1 MPNATHA
8 HNQFMDDAAR
18 SGSVGA
24 TVLVVYA
31 AVLLVMSVRHAR
43 ATGGL
48 SIALFLSLA
57 LRAVGE
63 VPLTLLGYG
72 SELFVHGLLLVLLA
86 AAALERPARDGHTLP
101 LRYGVVP

>member
-1 MPNATHA
+1 
-8 HNQFMDDAAR
+8 MDDAAR
-18 SGSVGA
+18 AGSIGA
-24 TVLVVYA
+24 SVLVVYA

-57 LRAVGE
+57 LRAISE
-63 VPLTLLGYG
+63 VPLTLIGYG
-72 SELFVHGLLLVLLA
+72 SELFLHGLLLVVLA
-86 AAALERPARDGHTLP
+86 AAALKGPAHARHHTP